1 MANIYIAKL
10 NVNEKIY
17 EVYKNEIQ
25 LSKLLKNLYYNLDD
39 KKILENEFNEVRYK
53 IVDIEKDPENFIISG
68 RFLRIFKSQTQDFY
82 DSDKDTVVEK
92 ALGDKAEYVPFT
104 FYVKREIIAFVPKQT
119 FTRKQFLKI
128 FKEFITYSYP
138 EIGEVDL
145 QIKYD
150 NASID
155 KKFKKIKVLKKV
167 EVVIVPPNGDED
179 LWEGLKNVEKDLKET
194 EAKKMSFS
202 LEATKKK
209 PLKKTSNLV
218 QGFLKFVKNQ
228 YGELEAIG
236 YDAKNNEV
244 NIDTINDE
252 KLIEKYKIS
261 ESEKNSPNEIRE
273 TLKESNVV

>member
-167 EVVIVPPNGDED
+167 DVVIVPPNGDED

>member
-25 LSKLLKNLYYNLDD
+25 LSKLLENLYYSLDD
-39 KKILENEFNEVRYK
+39 KKILKNEFNEVRYK
-53 IVDIEKDPENFIISG
+53 IVDIEKDPNNFIISG

-82 DSDKDTVVEK
+82 DSNKDTVVEK

-138 EIGEVDL
+138 EIGEVNL

-150 NASID
+150 NTSID
-155 KKFKKIKVLKKV
+155 KKFKKIKVLKNV

-179 LWEGLKNVEKDLKET
+179 LWEGLKNVERDLKET
-194 EAKKMSFS
+194 EAKKMSIS

-218 QGFLKFVKNQ
+218 KGFLKFVKNQ

-236 YDAKNNEV
+236 YDAQNNEV

-252 KLIEKYKIS
+252 KLIQKYKIR
-261 ESEKNSPNEIRE
+261 ESEKNSPNEIKE
-273 TLKESNVV
+273 MLKESNVV

>member
-17 EVYKNEIQ
+17 EVYKDEIQ

>member
-194 EAKKMSFS
+194 EAKKMSIS

-261 ESEKNSPNEIRE
+261 ESEKNSPNEIKE